1 MIIEDVLFF
10 QNESHKH
17 LEENGSLLRDGT
29 PSLAF
34 SGIDD
39 FKDPIQQKV
48 IRTLEDGPTSRQ
60 KALVVSIWILSALFG
75 ASTCFPDKGFNALFC
90 KVNLDQDYSL
100 D

>member
-1 MIIEDVLFF
+1 MKSLNLF
-10 QNESHKH
+10 QNESIKH
-17 LEENGSLLRDGT
+17 LEENGSLIRDGT

-39 FKDPIQQKV
+39 FKDPFKEKV

-75 ASTCFPDKGFNALFC
+75 ASTCFPDKGLNALFAQ
-90 KVNLDQDYSL
+90 LI
-100 D
+100 